1 MENVYKLFDIWKQ
14 ILKVQKLYE
23 NENKE
28 CYKLVLED
36 FVQKKE
42 DILSYFEKN
51 YAVLQSVAEKIEKN
65 AGFDYDD
72 NEKFVKKKFRR
83 TWKDCSYGVLKI
95 LDERGYI
102 FNNYKSK
109 SIVITDAGIQK
120 ALEIYQDLYHEPYEM
135 VQ

>member
-36 FVQKKE
+36 FDQKKE

-65 AGFDYDD
+65 AGFDFDD
-72 NEKFVKKKFRR
+72 FLLANIITHQNLSCDVLLTFSSLQTVWEFFECQAFSALNFKEALSVRNI
-83 TWKDCSYGVLKI
+83 SYFK
-95 LDERGYI
+95 EYI
-102 FNNYKSK
+102 E
-109 SIVITDAGIQK
+109 
-120 ALEIYQDLYHEPYEM
+120 EI
-135 VQ
+135 

>member
-1 MENVYKLFDIWKQ
+1 MNKVEERIVDLSLLLLFLNSW
-14 ILKVQKLYE
+14 E
-23 NENKE
+23 EE
-28 CYKLVLED
+28 
-36 FVQKKE
+36 
-42 DILSYFEKN
+42 
-51 YAVLQSVAEKIEKN
+51 
-65 AGFDYDD
+65 GFDYDE

-120 ALEIYQDLYHEPYEM
+120 ALEIYQALYHEPYEI